1 MGILGEGDSSLN
13 RDRPVGIVQ
22 LSTLQG
28 RRTHPDEVL
37 APSSDEEYL
46 AYRSLTD
53 WREPYRIPPIYL
65 QNTKVYIGPQFPDT
79 PLIAFINAK
88 SGGKVGPQVATIL
101 FRSLGQSQVFEV
113 TEHHPRDVLSALFK
127 NLTEAEAKGDAEAA
141 HIRKT
146 LRILVAGGDGTVTW
160 VLGTILELG
169 LDPQPPVA
177 VMPLGTGNDFSFNF
191 GWGTKFE
198 WSWVK
203 AHHLYHTLAR
213 YKDAECRPMD
223 VWTAEITAPDSTY
236 FDSMPHSLIQNSS
249 NPKLACANFWNY
261 FSVGLDAEAAY
272 GFHHL
277 RETHPGLASGR
288 VVNQAWYSVFSC
300 TSGWFCGAKPIA
312 NKLKLRVRDT
322 IGDGEWRDILV
333 PPSVRAVVLL
343 NLQSYGGGRDI
354 WGLAQTSTLEK
365 KGFNDPIYDDGLI
378 EVVGFHSGWHTAAV
392 MGQLTK
398 KIHGKRLAQC
408 REVELELIATEG
420 KIKGERGTVYM
431 QVDGEPWP
439 QSIPAKMSARR
450 RPAGAVETTGAEV
463 VGSTPHEVEP
473 LRVKVSSKSQSQVLV
488 NGSDTL
494 GTRYSKWVCER
505 GLSLERNREIL
516 LAGEGISTTNGKK
529 GTRVAVL

>member
-1 MGILGEGDSSLN
+1 METQGEGDSSI
-13 RDRPVGIVQ
+13 DHVEAVKIGGSSIQ
-22 LSTLQG
+22 QG
-28 RRTHPDEVL
+28 RRTLPNEVL

-88 SGGKVGPQVATIL
+88 SGGKVGPQLATIL
-101 FRSLGQSQVFEV
+101 FRSLGQSQVFDV
-113 TEHHPRDVLSALFK
+113 TKHHPRDVLSALFK
-127 NLTEAEAKGDAEAA
+127 NLIEAEAQGDTEAA
-141 HIRKT
+141 YIRKT

-191 GWGTKFE
+191 GWGTKFQ

-203 AHHLYHTLAR
+203 AHQLYQTLAR

-223 VWTAEITAPDSTY
+223 VWKVEITAPDSSY
-236 FDSMPHSLIQNSS
+236 FDSMPHSLVPNSS
-249 NPKLACANFWNY
+249 NPNIACANFWNY

-277 RETHPGLASGR
+277 RETHPGLTSGR
-288 VVNQAWYSVFSC
+288 AVNQAWYSVFSC
-300 TSGWFCGAKPIA
+300 TSGWFCGAKPLA

-322 IGDGEWRDILV
+322 LGNGEWRDIKIL
-333 PPSVRAVVLL
+333 PSIRSVVLL

-365 KGFNDPIYDDGLI
+365 KGFKDPIYDDGLI
-378 EVVGFHSGWHTAAV
+378 EVIGFKSGWHTAIV
-392 MGQLTK
+392 MGQINK

-420 KIKGERGTVYM
+420 NIKGERGTVYM

-450 RPAGAVETTGAEV
+450 RPAGQVETVGAEV
-463 VGSTPHEVEP
+463 VGNTTLEVEP
-473 LRVKVSSKSQSQVLV
+473 LKVRMSLRGQSPVLV
-488 NGSDTL
+488 NASDTL
-494 GTRYSKWVCER
+494 GTRHSQWVCER
-505 GLSLERNREIL
+505 GLSLERNREKV
-516 LAGEGISTTNGKK
+516 LAGEGISTTNG
-529 GTRVAVL
+529 GGERVW

>member
-1 MGILGEGDSSLN
+1 M
-13 RDRPVGIVQ
+13 
-22 LSTLQG
+22 QG

-37 APSSDEEYL
+37 APSFDEEYL

-65 QNTKVYIGPQFPDT
+65 QNTKVYIGPEFPDT
-79 PLIAFINAK
+79 PLIVFINAK
-88 SGGKVGPQVATIL
+88 SGGKVGPQLATIL
-101 FRSLGQSQVFEV
+101 FRSLGQSQVFDV

-127 NLTEAEAKGDAEAA
+127 NLTEAEAKGDTEAKY
-141 HIRKT
+141 IRET

-169 LDPQPPVA
+169 LDPRPPVA

-203 AHHLYHTLAR
+203 AHHLYHTLSR

-223 VWTAEITAPDSTY
+223 VWKAEITAPDSSY
-236 FDSMPHSLIQNSS
+236 FDSMPHSLVQNSS
-249 NPKLACANFWNY
+249 NPNLACANFWNY
-261 FSVGLDAEAAY
+261 YSIGLDAEAAY
-272 GFHHL
+272 EFHHL
-277 RETHPGLASGR
+277 RETHPRLASGR

-300 TSGWFCGAKPIA
+300 TSGWFCGAKPIS
-312 NKLKLRVRDT
+312 NKLKLRVRNT
-322 IGDGEWRDILV
+322 IGGGEWRDVDI
-333 PPSVRAVVLL
+333 PSSIRAVVLL

-354 WGLAQTSTLEK
+354 WGLAQTSTLEE
-365 KGFNDPIYDDGLI
+365 KGFSDPIYDDGLI
-378 EVVGFHSGWHTAAV
+378 EVIGFHNGWHTAVV
-392 MGQLTK
+392 MGQITK

-408 REVELELIATEG
+408 QEVELELIATEG

-450 RPAGAVETTGAEV
+450 RPGGRVETTGAQ
-463 VGSTPHEVEP
+463 GAGTPHEVEP
-473 LRVKVSSKSQSQVLV
+473 LRVRISSRGQSQVLV
-488 NGSDTL
+488 NASDTL

-505 GLSLERNREIL
+505 GLSMERNREIV
-516 LAGEGISTTNGKK
+516 LAGEGINTTNG
-529 GTRVAVL
+529 GGRTMGF

>member
-101 FRSLGQSQVFEV
+101 FRSLGQSQVFDV

-261 FSVGLDAEAAY
+261 FSVGLDAEAAA
-272 GFHHL
+272 
-277 RETHPGLASGR
+277 T
-288 VVNQAWYSVFSC
+288 
-300 TSGWFCGAKPIA
+300 
-312 NKLKLRVRDT
+312 
-322 IGDGEWRDILV
+322 GEAGI
-333 PPSVRAVVLL
+333 
-343 NLQSYGGGRDI
+343 I